1 MDSGRCNFL
10 YEDGFDTIIAVID
23 GEMLQNKK
31 ELNLEIN
38 LCIKMP
44 LKNKQTNKKYVPCA
58 ICARVCLLSGDLRK
72 NVRKKA
78 PIFQG
83 TTNCISRWSWV
94 RFSPNIR
101 NETGITNSRR
111 FLWEKYLQNR
121 SRLMLLWCYLAS
133 RITSTVS
140 PCFPEA

>member
-44 LKNKQTNKKYVPCA
+44 LKNKQTNKKYVP
-58 ICARVCLLSGDLRK
+58 
-72 NVRKKA
+72 
-78 PIFQG
+78 
-83 TTNCISRWSWV
+83 
-94 RFSPNIR
+94 
-101 NETGITNSRR
+101 
-111 FLWEKYLQNR
+111 
-121 SRLMLLWCYLAS
+121 
-133 RITSTVS
+133 
-140 PCFPEA
+140 